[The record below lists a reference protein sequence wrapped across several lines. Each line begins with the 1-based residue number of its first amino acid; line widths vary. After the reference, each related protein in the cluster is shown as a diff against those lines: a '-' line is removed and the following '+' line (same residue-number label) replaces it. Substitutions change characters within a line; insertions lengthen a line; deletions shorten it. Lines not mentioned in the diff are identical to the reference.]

1 MSVNNTNLKAIKAV
15 LWDFGG
21 VLTTSPFEAFNR
33 FEVNSGLPKD
43 IIRTINSTNPD
54 TNAWAQLE
62 SASIQVDEFDNI
74 FAAEAKALGHEIR
87 GRQVLALLSGDV
99 RIDMVNALKKIKTK
113 FQVACITNNVKTGTG
128 PGMATDSKRVQ
139 GVAAVM
145 ELFDLVVESSK
156 VGVRKPDPKI
166 YQFTCESIGV
176 SADECVFLDDLG
188 INLKPA
194 KALGMRT
201 IKVVDPESAIA
212 ELEGH
217 LDMKLS

>member
-1 MSVNNTNLKAIKAV
+1 MSVNNSNPKAIKAV

-33 FEVNSGLPKD
+33 FEIENGFPKD

-62 SASIQVDEFDNI
+62 SASIQVDEFDET
-74 FAAEAKALGHEIR
+74 FAAEAKTLGHEIR
-87 GRQVLALLSGDV
+87 GRQVLALLSGDI
-99 RIDMVNALKKIKTK
+99 RPAMVDALKKIKTSY
-113 FQVACITNNVKTGTG
+113 QVACITNNVKTGTG
-128 PGMATDSKRVQ
+128 PGMASDSKRAQ

-176 SADECVFLDDLG
+176 SPDECVFLDDLG

-194 KALGMRT
+194 KTLGMRT
-201 IKVVDPESAIA
+201 IKVVDPETAIA

-217 LDMKLS
+217 LKMKLS

>member
-1 MSVNNTNLKAIKAV
+1 MNNSTPKAIKAV

-33 FEVNSGLPKD
+33 FEVERGLPKD
-43 IIRTINSTNPD
+43 IIRTINSTDPD

-62 SASIQVDEFDNI
+62 SASIQVDEFDET
-74 FAAEAKALGHEIR
+74 FAAEANALGHNIR
-87 GRQVLALLSGDV
+87 GRQVLALLSGDI
-99 RIDMVNALKKIKTK
+99 RPAMVNALKKIKK
-113 FQVACITNNVKTGTG
+113 KYQVACITNNVKTGTG
-128 PGMATDSKRVQ
+128 PGMASDSKRAQ
-139 GVAAVM
+139 GVSAVM

-176 SADECVFLDDLG
+176 SPDECLFLDDLG

-201 IKVVDPESAIA
+201 IKVVDPETAIA

-217 LDMKLS
+217 LDMKF